1 MRPRILSGSTAGPA
15 AIAAFVA
22 LSGLLAFVTFGAV
35 AELLAQRR
43 ALDEASYILTRL
55 QERRA
60 TPAAAATLQPERPEG
75 SPFLQGPTLTTAG
88 AFLMQRIS
96 EAVQAAGG
104 RITSSQVDLG
114 ETEIQD
120 GFVSVTA
127 SVELAQEH
135 LQALLYD
142 LEGGMPFLFVDRL
155 DMRET
160 GTPEAVGNATL
171 RVQFTVSGRW
181 EGVR

>member
-22 LSGLLAFVTFGAV
+22 LSALLAFVTFGAV
-35 AELLAQRR
+35 ADLLAQRR
-43 ALDEASYILTRL
+43 ALDEASHILTRL

-60 TPAAAATLQPERPEG
+60 TPAAAATQPERPEG

-114 ETEIQD
+114 GTEIQD

-135 LQALLYD
+135 LQVLLYD